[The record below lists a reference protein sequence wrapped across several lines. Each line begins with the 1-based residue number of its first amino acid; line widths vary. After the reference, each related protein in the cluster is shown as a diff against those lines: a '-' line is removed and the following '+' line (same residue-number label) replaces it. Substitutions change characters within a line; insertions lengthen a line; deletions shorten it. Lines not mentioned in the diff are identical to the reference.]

1 MNKYLKG
8 LLLGLFIVIV
18 CLSIYIGIFIIL
30 SYLDKI
36 NIFSTDVLGRHFI
49 CTISIIVIIGAV
61 SSYDDI
67 MRNNRR

>member
-49 CTISIIVIIGAV
+49 CTISIVVIIGV
-61 SSYDDI
+61 TTSYDDI
-67 MRNNRR
+67 MRKKW

>member
-1 MNKYLKG
+1 MNKYIKG

-49 CTISIIVIIGAV
+49 CTISIVVIIGAV
-61 SSYDDI
+61 VSYEDI
-67 MRNNRR
+67 VRKK